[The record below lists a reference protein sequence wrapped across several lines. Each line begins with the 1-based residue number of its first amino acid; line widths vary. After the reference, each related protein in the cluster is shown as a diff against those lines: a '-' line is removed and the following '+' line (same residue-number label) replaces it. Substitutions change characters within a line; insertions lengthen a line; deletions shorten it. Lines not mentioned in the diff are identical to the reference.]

1 MPSTEHKFYMIGR
14 DKNSK
19 IWKVMKIDRLH
30 PSELKIA
37 SKDYVTYSGSEDN
50 DLVKQI
56 NEEDADKSTNQLKFV
71 TMCYGLVGIIKL
83 LGPYYMVIITKRRK
97 MGAICGKNIYAIS
110 NTEMKIIQNLP
121 VMYNVA
127 SSKEEKSVDL
137 ISVGSFSMSS
147 VMTSSVHGLSG
158 WSYKNPFHFNAT
170 TLIKPLP
177 SLEDMMAL
185 LKSSLT
191 LSQAAIVAF
200 FSILAD
206 SGLHASMMY
215 YLKARF
221 HYNKDQFADLM
232 VITGIAGTISQLLLM
247 PTLAPVIREERLLAI
262 GLLFSCVHMFLYGFA
277 WSAWVPY
284 VAAMFS
290 ILYIFAQPSLR
301 SIVSKQVGSCEQ
313 GKAQG
318 FISGICSLANVI
330 SPLIFSPLT
339 ALFLSE
345 KAPFNFPGFS
355 IVCIGFAA
363 LIAFIQSSLIR
374 STPPI
379 SRYGA
384 SIFAEA

>member
-1 MPSTEHKFYMIGR
+1 MSTLEYFK
-14 DKNSK
+14 
-19 IWKVMKIDRLH
+19 
-30 PSELKIA
+30 E
-37 SKDYVTYSGSEDN
+37 YVVVSI
-50 DLVKQI
+50 L
-56 NEEDADKSTNQLKFV
+56 
-71 TMCYGLVGIIKL
+71 
-83 LGPYYMVIITKRRK
+83 
-97 MGAICGKNIYAIS
+97 S
-110 NTEMKIIQNLP
+110 N
-121 VMYNVA
+121 
-127 SSKEEKSVDL
+127 

-147 VMTSSVHGLSG
+147 VMTSSVHDG
-158 WSYKNPFHFNAT
+158 
-170 TLIKPLP
+170 I
-177 SLEDMMAL
+177 
-185 LKSSLT
+185 
-191 LSQAAIVAF
+191 
-200 FSILAD
+200 
-206 SGLHASMMY
+206 Y

-232 VITGIAGTISQLLLM
+232 VITGIAETISQLLLM

-290 ILYIFAQPSLR
+290 ILYGFAQPCLR

-313 GKAQG
+313 GKVQG

-363 LIAFIQSSLIR
+363 VRFKAVGVILLYLLTLSQAAIVAFFSILADSGLHASMTFNKNGSNSTIIEHKVGVRIGYVYYGRTIALSLGPSPISKLLLIVILTSHPHHLQSSSPDQNQAPNPITILINSNNQILTILIR
-374 STPPI
+374 VKPSSSESNHHHHPHRSQTKSHHHPYQSQTILTILIRVKPSSPSSSESNQI
-379 SRYGA
+379 PSP
-384 SIFAEA
+384 SLPF

>member
-1 MPSTEHKFYMIGR
+1 M
-14 DKNSK
+14 
-19 IWKVMKIDRLH
+19 L
-30 PSELKIA
+30 
-37 SKDYVTYSGSEDN
+37 
-50 DLVKQI
+50 
-56 NEEDADKSTNQLKFV
+56 
-71 TMCYGLVGIIKL
+71 GL
-83 LGPYYMVIITKRRK
+83 
-97 MGAICGKNIYAIS
+97 
-110 NTEMKIIQNLP
+110 E
-121 VMYNVA
+121 
-127 SSKEEKSVDL
+127 

-158 WSYKNPFHFNAT
+158 WSYKNPYHFNAT

-232 VITGIAGTISQLLLM
+232 VITGIAWTISQLLLM

-284 VAAMFS
+284 VVAMFS
-290 ILYIFAQPSLR
+290 ILYVFAQPSLR
-301 SIVSKQVGSCEQ
+301 SIVSKQ

-345 KAPFNFPGFS
+345 KAPFNFPGFG

-384 SIFAEA
+384 SIFEEA

>member
-1 MPSTEHKFYMIGR
+1 MGK
-14 DKNSK
+14 SK
-19 IWKVMKIDRLH
+19 
-30 PSELKIA
+30 
-37 SKDYVTYSGSEDN
+37 
-50 DLVKQI
+50 
-56 NEEDADKSTNQLKFV
+56 
-71 TMCYGLVGIIKL
+71 
-83 LGPYYMVIITKRRK
+83 
-97 MGAICGKNIYAIS
+97 
-110 NTEMKIIQNLP
+110 
-121 VMYNVA
+121 
-127 SSKEEKSVDL
+127 

-247 PTLAPVIREERLLAI
+247 PTLAPIIREERLLAI

-355 IVCIGFAA
+355 IVCIGFAT